1 MYSLTTS
8 HSFDAAHF
16 LYGYEGKCSN
26 IHGHRWKVV
35 LEVCT
40 EQLAEDGQ
48 NRGMYV
54 DFADLKNDLKEKVN
68 YLDHCLI
75 IETGSLKEKT
85 LEALNEEGFRIL
97 QFDFRPTAENMAKY
111 FFEQME
117 SCGYQ
122 VKQVTVFETPS
133 NAATYAK

>member
-40 EQLAEDGQ
+40 EELSEDAQ
-48 NRGMYV
+48 TRGMYV
-54 DFADLKNDLKEKVN
+54 DFSDLKSDLKEKVN
-68 YLDHCLI
+68 ELDHCLI
-75 IETGSLKEKT
+75 IETGSLKPKT
-85 LEALNEEGFRIL
+85 MEALGEEGFRIL
-97 QFDFRPTAENMAKY
+97 QWKLYSICVCEY
-111 FFEQME
+111 
-117 SCGYQ
+117 
-122 VKQVTVFETPS
+122 VTVCECVCVRERALS
-133 NAATYAK
+133 S